1 MFTKHKS
8 IKTHFPIPTPSS
20 IAQPYNILHIS
31 IKAVFCDAH
40 NPKLLINEWLFQR
53 FDDETVNINHHI
65 FSFSPAMII
74 LSIQLT
80 NWQKQKIQRKPHPGG
95 Q

>member
-40 NPKLLINEWLFQR
+40 NPKLLINEWLFQK
-53 FDDETVNINHHI
+53 F
-65 FSFSPAMII
+65 
-74 LSIQLT
+74 
-80 NWQKQKIQRKPHPGG
+80 
-95 Q
+95 